1 MLIQLNLLI
10 LPRNLT
16 KKTSFPVKKLYFA
29 LLVVMA
35 FCIGCQWNVRV
46 PEEDKGAGNLVI
58 ERFDRVE
65 SVYLTMAD
73 YAALSQ
79 MRTDYPQETR
89 MLIEDVLKLG
99 AVNDVDINNR
109 FLVFFQDSTLQAI
122 IEEVS
127 RQYSD
132 LDDVESQL
140 DNAFD
145 RLMRLMPALEKPRV
159 YTQIGSLDQSI
170 VVGDGLLGI
179 SLDKYL
185 GADHPIYIRYGYTEQ
200 QRNTMTR
207 EYIVPD
213 CLSFYLLSLYPLS
226 PEDELSA
233 ERRYWH
239 ISKIQCLVNE
249 VLGRR
254 HFSDET
260 IDRLEQ
266 YRRQHRSMPAGDFL
280 QLDSI

>member
-1 MLIQLNLLI
+1 
-10 LPRNLT
+10 
-16 KKTSFPVKKLYFA
+16 
-29 LLVVMA
+29 MA
-35 FCIGCQWNVRV
+35 FCVGCQWNARV
-46 PEEDKGAGNLVI
+46 PEEDNGAEGLVI

-65 SVYLTMAD
+65 SIYLTMAD

-79 MRTDYPQETR
+79 MRTDYPLQTR

-122 IEEVS
+122 IEEVG
-127 RQYSD
+127 RQYAD
-132 LDDVESQL
+132 LDDVASQL
-140 DNAFD
+140 DNAFG
-145 RLMRLMPALEKPRV
+145 RLRQLLPALEVPRV
-159 YTQIGSLDQSI
+159 YTQVGSLDQSI

-185 GADHPIYIRYGYTEQ
+185 GSDHPIYLRYGYTEQ
-200 QRNTMTR
+200 QRRTMTR

-213 CLSFYLLSLYPLS
+213 CLCFYLLSYYPMLGEEEAS
-226 PEDELSA
+226 FESRL
-233 ERRYWH
+233 WH

-254 HFSDET
+254 HFMGET

-266 YRRQHRSMPAGDFL
+266 YRRQHRSMPANDFL

>member
-1 MLIQLNLLI
+1 M
-10 LPRNLT
+10 
-16 KKTSFPVKKLYFA
+16 KKLYFSLIVA
-29 LLVVMA
+29 MA
-35 FCIGCQWNVRV
+35 ICVGCQWNARV
-46 PEEDKGAGNLVI
+46 PEEDNGDEGMVI

-79 MRTDYPQETR
+79 MRTDYPLETR

-109 FLVFFQDSTLQAI
+109 FIVYFQDSTLQAI
-122 IEEVS
+122 IEEVN

-140 DNAFD
+140 GNAFD
-145 RLMRLMPALEKPRV
+145 RLRQMMPALEVPRV
-159 YTQIGSLDQSI
+159 YTQVGSLDQSI
-170 VVGDGLLGI
+170 VVGNGLLGI

-185 GADHPIYIRYGYTEQ
+185 GANHPIYIRYGYTEQ
-200 QRNTMTR
+200 QRLTMTR
-207 EYIVPD
+207 EDIVPD
-213 CLSFYLLSLYPLS
+213 CLCFYLLSFYPLA
-226 PEDELSA
+226 PEDEMSA
-233 ERRYWH
+233 ERRFWH

-254 HFSDET
+254 HFSNET
-260 IDRLEQ
+260 ITLLEQ
-266 YRRQHRSMPAGDFL
+266 YRRQHRSLPASDFL
-280 QLDSI
+280 QLDSIQ